1 MIQEKYN
8 RRIYD
13 EGTEAAIREF
23 SHLRTNALSP
33 VHISSSDK
41 VLIFNPE
48 STAIVEWLE
57 SVADSVV
64 VATDNLSEID
74 ETFDIYIPINK
85 NTQEALNLIQ
95 KEIVKLSNE
104 TYIINEK
111 AMLYTENGTVI
122 NTNNMVRFSGLT
134 NGQKLLLV

>member
-1 MIQEKYN
+1 MDKILVS
-8 RRIYD
+8 IYV
-13 EGTEAAIREF
+13 
-23 SHLRTNALSP
+23 LR
-33 VHISSSDK
+33 
-41 VLIFNPE
+41 
-48 STAIVEWLE
+48 
-57 SVADSVV
+57 
-64 VATDNLSEID
+64 ID

-85 NTQEALNLIQ
+85 NAQEALNLIQ

>member
-1 MIQEKYN
+1 MDKILVS
-8 RRIYD
+8 IYV
-13 EGTEAAIREF
+13 
-23 SHLRTNALSP
+23 LR
-33 VHISSSDK
+33 
-41 VLIFNPE
+41 
-48 STAIVEWLE
+48 
-57 SVADSVV
+57 
-64 VATDNLSEID
+64 ID

-85 NTQEALNLIQ
+85 NAGEALNLIQ

-104 TYIINEK
+104 TYILNEK

>member
-1 MIQEKYN
+1 MDKILVS
-8 RRIYD
+8 IYV
-13 EGTEAAIREF
+13 
-23 SHLRTNALSP
+23 LR
-33 VHISSSDK
+33 
-41 VLIFNPE
+41 
-48 STAIVEWLE
+48 
-57 SVADSVV
+57 
-64 VATDNLSEID
+64 ID

-85 NTQEALNLIQ
+85 NAQEAINLIQ

>member
-1 MIQEKYN
+1 MDKILVS
-8 RRIYD
+8 IYV
-13 EGTEAAIREF
+13 
-23 SHLRTNALSP
+23 LR
-33 VHISSSDK
+33 
-41 VLIFNPE
+41 
-48 STAIVEWLE
+48 
-57 SVADSVV
+57 
-64 VATDNLSEID
+64 ID

-95 KEIVKLSNE
+95 KEIVRLSNE

-122 NTNNMVRFSGLT
+122 NTYNMVRFSGLT